1 MSQEQPLAR
10 LVVLVS
16 GSGTNLQAII
26 DACEAGRLPARVVA
40 VIANRKRAYAL
51 ERGRKH
57 GIPTHVHLL
66 KPYLNAGRTRRDYD
80 ADLADLVARYE
91 PDLIVLAGW
100 MHILSMA
107 FLSRFPDKVINLHPA
122 LPGQFPGMHAIERAF
137 EAYRRGE
144 ITHTGVMVHWVPD
157 EQVDAGPVIAT
168 ATVPIYPEDTL
179 ETLTERVH
187 QVEHRLL
194 VETIG
199 RILTERGFQPESSSI
214 AVYDETSDS

>member
-1 MSQEQPLAR
+1 MSADANLAR

-16 GSGTNLQAII
+16 GNGTNLQAII

-40 VIANRKRAYAL
+40 VISNRKRAYAL
-51 ERGRKH
+51 ERARRH

-66 KPYLNAGRTRRDYD
+66 KPYLQAGRTRRDYD
-80 ADLADLVARYE
+80 ADLADLVARYD

-107 FLSRFPDKVINLHPA
+107 FLSRFPHKVINLHPA
-122 LPGQFPGMHAIERAF
+122 LPGQFPGMHAIERAW

-144 ITHTGVMVHWVPD
+144 ISHTGVMVHWVPD
-157 EQVDAGPVIAT
+157 EEVDAGPVIAT
-168 ATVPIYPEDTL
+168 ETVPIYPNDTL

-194 VETIG
+194 VAA
-199 RILTERGFQPESSSI
+199 I
-214 AVYDETSDS
+214 AQVLAR